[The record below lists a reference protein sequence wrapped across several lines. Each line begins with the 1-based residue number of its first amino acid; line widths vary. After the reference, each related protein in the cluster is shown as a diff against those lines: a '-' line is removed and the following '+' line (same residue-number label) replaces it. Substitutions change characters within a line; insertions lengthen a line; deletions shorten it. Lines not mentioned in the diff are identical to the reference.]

1 MPWQFSG
8 LGDLARVCLIV
19 RRRLSLVT
27 SAFWF
32 QTESQRNVTQRRPNS
47 VEALETLYLIETT
60 VQRSHSREI
69 RENGT
74 DP

>member
-8 LGDLARVCLIV
+8 LGDLARVGLIGS
-19 RRRLSLVT
+19 RCLSLET

-32 QTESQRNVTQRRPNS
+32 QTESQPNVTQHHPS
-47 VEALETLYLIETT
+47 SAEALEKLYLIETII
-60 VQRSHSREI
+60 QKSHSRDSG
-69 RENGT
+69 ENET